1 MGKLKNI
8 EIYFDNNKNVYYPG
22 DILSG
27 NILIETKGE
36 LKINALKVYIRGIG
50 KVHWTET
57 KTAGYR
63 LGNYTEHYRSE
74 IEYIL
79 LKQTLVG
86 GKGRLNCLG
95 PINIFEKSIFNQYS
109 IRK

>member
-22 DILSG
+22 DSISG
-27 NILIETKGE
+27 NIMVESRGE
-36 LKINALKVYIRGIG
+36 IKINALKVFIRGIA

-74 IEYIL
+74 IEYIC
-79 LKQTLVG
+79 LKQTLIG
-86 GKGRLNCLG
+86 GKGM
-95 PINIFEKSIFNQYS
+95 IFELPCAEFFFN
-109 IRK
+109 

>member
-8 EIYFDNNKNVYYPG
+8 EIFFEGGKNVYYPG
-22 DILSG
+22 DTIKG
-27 NILIETKGE
+27 NILVESKGE
-36 LKINALKVYIRGIG
+36 IKINALKVYIRGLG

-74 IEYIL
+74 VEYIF
-79 LKQTLVG
+79 LKQQLIG
-86 GKGRLNCLG
+86 GKGNLNS
-95 PINIFEKSIFNQYS
+95 KSLLMSS
-109 IRK
+109 I